1 MDNKLK
7 LPLLVL
13 LLNCFLFLALSQ
25 TASNDDVEALNS
37 LKDSLQINI
46 PSWVGSDPCSGSWEG
61 ITCKN
66 SRVVSIS
73 LPNTGLKG
81 QLSQNIGSFSEL
93 DTLDLSYNKD
103 LTGPLPAEIGNLK
116 KLTKLSLVG
125 CGFNGQIP
133 DQIGSLPQ
141 LVFLS
146 LNSNN
151 FSGRIPSSIGNLANL
166 NWLDLTENEIG
177 GEIPVS
183 PGLDTLLKAQ
193 HFHLGK
199 NKFSGE
205 VPSQLFSSGMALLHL
220 LLDNNQLTGEIPDTI
235 GLVQNL
241 TLIRFENNTLS
252 GLVPQSLNNLT
263 NVADLI
269 LCNNKLE
276 GPLPNLTGMSSLKYL
291 DLSSNAFD
299 STDFPQ
305 WLLTMKNLTTLRMQ
319 EANLSGQI
327 PAGFFS
333 LPSLQYVVLS
343 ENQLNGTLNLG
354 PNYSKKLQLI
364 DLHSNSIGDFTQQN
378 QPPSFTIV
386 LESNPICYETG
397 TTESF
402 CKPLQ
407 ISDENPQ
414 NKCPASGCSSD
425 KSLSP
430 MCHCAYPYT
439 GTVTYRAPSLYDWG
453 NSTSIEADIKQALQ
467 SGGLPVESVVSS
479 TRDSNPF
486 ECFDFIIKIF
496 PLNKDSFSPSEIY
509 QMSLVLLNLSA
520 YRPYDFYPDKIEP
533 KQLSNS
539 SNTALL
545 IGVAVGGS
553 FVLVLL
559 LLAGVYA
566 FRQKLRAERAIS
578 RNNPFGNWDP
588 SKSNCGTPELKAVK
602 QFSFKELKKCT
613 NNFSPANDVGSG
625 GYGKVYKGTLPSG
638 QLIAIKRA
646 QKESKQGGL
655 EFKAEIEL
663 LSRVHHK
670 NVVSL
675 VGFCF
680 EEGEQM
686 LVYEFVPNGTLKDTI
701 TGKSGIRFGWHRR
714 IKVALGAASGLA
726 YLHEH
731 ADPPIIHR
739 DIKSNNILLD
749 EKLDAKVADF
759 GLSKP
764 ILDYDKDHVTT
775 QVKGTMGYLDPEYY
789 ISQQVTEKSDV
800 YSFGVLMLELIT
812 GRKPIDRGKYIVKV
826 VRNSI
831 DKTKD
836 MYGLHELIDRAIRD
850 GSALNGFEKFVDLA
864 MMCLEESG
872 ADRPPMSDV
881 VKEIEIILH
890 SIGLDP
896 AADQSEPSTSSSFQH
911 NEVSLESSHQPY
923 SSESLYSS
931 SEYIQKHHEHEPR

>member
-133 DQIGSLPQ
+133 DEIGSLPQ
-141 LVFLS
+141 LVF
-146 LNSNN
+146 
-151 FSGRIPSSIGNLANL
+151 
-166 NWLDLTENEIG
+166 
-177 GEIPVS
+177 
-183 PGLDTLLKAQ
+183 
-193 HFHLGK
+193 
-199 NKFSGE
+199 
-205 VPSQLFSSGMALLHL
+205 
-220 LLDNNQLTGEIPDTI
+220 
-235 GLVQNL
+235 
-241 TLIRFENNTLS
+241 
-252 GLVPQSLNNLT
+252 
-263 NVADLI
+263 
-269 LCNNKLE
+269 
-276 GPLPNLTGMSSLKYL
+276 L

-414 NKCPASGCSSD
+414 NKCPAS
-425 KSLSP
+425 
-430 MCHCAYPYT
+430 
-439 GTVTYRAPSLYDWG
+439 
-453 NSTSIEADIKQALQ
+453 
-467 SGGLPVESVVSS
+467 
-479 TRDSNPF
+479 
-486 ECFDFIIKIF
+486 
-496 PLNKDSFSPSEIY
+496 
-509 QMSLVLLNLSA
+509 
-520 YRPYDFYPDKIEP
+520 
-533 KQLSNS
+533 
-539 SNTALL
+539 
-545 IGVAVGGS
+545 
-553 FVLVLL
+553 
-559 LLAGVYA
+559 GVYA

-714 IKVALGAASGLA
+714 IKVALGAARGLA